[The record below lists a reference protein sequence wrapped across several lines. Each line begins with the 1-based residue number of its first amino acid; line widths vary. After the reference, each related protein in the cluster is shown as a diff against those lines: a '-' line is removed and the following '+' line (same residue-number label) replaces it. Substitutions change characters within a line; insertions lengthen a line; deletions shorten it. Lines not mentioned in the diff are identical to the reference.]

1 MNNQRSFYFLWVSQM
16 IANAGD
22 VLYIV
27 GLIQL
32 VYLSSGSV
40 LMLTLIPLTITFS
53 RLIGSFVTP
62 LLLHRFP
69 LRRILVSSMFG
80 KVVVLSAV
88 FFMKDEAIIW
98 VLLLVSMNAFLDGW
112 ASPIRQA
119 MIPVFAGKEFLPKA
133 NSLVATSDNTVNLAS
148 WPIGAFF
155 VAILGGGPLL
165 LITVS
170 LYLVGLLLTFGI
182 KPIPLVQKEMP
193 LIKQQLLSGWTYSF
207 SQPSIRNILIL
218 DAFLAFTGAV
228 WISAILYVYVEDIL
242 EKSEAWWGYINAVF
256 SGGCL
261 IGGVLFYKFAK
272 LPASQMIMGG
282 SILTGIVTVWFIH
295 PTNALLALVLS
306 FLLGVVGQLQGIAHL
321 TVLQTQT
328 EPEQLGA
335 VFSTQEVLV
344 TAAFGIST
352 LMFGWVAESFGIELA
367 FYISAFLSIGAG
379 IFAFSLRKTLY
390 YQFNE

>member
-1 MNNQRSFYFLWVSQM
+1 MNDGRSFYFLWVSQM

-40 LMLTLIPLTITFS
+40 LTLTLIPLTITFS
-53 RLIGSFVTP
+53 RLIGSFLTP

-69 LRRILVSSMFG
+69 LRRILLSSMFG

-88 FFMKDEAIIW
+88 FFMKEEAIVWI
-98 VLLLVSMNAFLDGW
+98 LLLVSMNAFLDGW
-112 ASPIRQA
+112 ASPVRQA
-119 MIPVFAGKEFLPKA
+119 MLPEFAGKESLPKA

-155 VAILGGGPLL
+155 VALVGGGPLL
-165 LITVS
+165 LITIS
-170 LYLVGLLLTFGI
+170 LYLVGWLLTFGI
-182 KPIPLVQKEMP
+182 KHIPLLKKEVP
-193 LIKQQLLSGWTYSF
+193 LLKEQLSSGWAYSF
-207 SQPSIRNILIL
+207 SHPSIRNILIL
-218 DAFLAFTGAV
+218 DSLLAFTGAV
-228 WISAILYVYVEDIL
+228 WISAILYVYVEDVL
-242 EKSEAWWGYINAVF
+242 DKSAAWWGYINAFF

-261 IGGVLFYKFAK
+261 IGGVIFYKLAK
-272 LPASQMIMGG
+272 LPAIKLIIGG

-295 PTNALLALVLS
+295 PVFAVMALVLS

-321 TVLQTQT
+321 TILQTQT
-328 EPEQLGA
+328 ESEQLGA
-335 VFSTQEVLV
+335 VFSAQEVLV

-352 LMFGWVAESFGIELA
+352 LMFGWLAESFGIDLA
-367 FYISAFLSIGAG
+367 FYVSAFLSVGAG
-379 IFAFSLRKTLY
+379 IFAFVQRKTLY
-390 YQFNE
+390 YQLNE